1 MVVRAARVLEALGPL
16 AESLDPPADAVP
28 LWPAMAQ
35 QAVSAALL
43 QSLGPGGW
51 AHRPPPSTY
60 SGDCWFKGDGDEGE
74 GGMPTWPVWF
84 HLHMLG
90 VLGDEGGRDEGGG
103 GSAGSAGAT
112 APTSASAAQAAAV
125 RCSEPRGEED
135 ARAGRMAELL
145 RAVYSD
151 PDARWV
157 CGSLRAQESL

>member
-28 LWPAMAQ
+28 LWPALAQ

-74 GGMPTWPVWF
+74 GGMPMWPVWF

-90 VLGDEGGRDEGGG
+90 VLGDEGGRDGPGGNGSTGGG
-103 GSAGSAGAT
+103 LM
-112 APTSASAAQAAAV
+112 ASLARRAAALDSAKF
-125 RCSEPRGEED
+125 SEFGISYKHD
-135 ARAGRMAELL
+135 GARYSRSMAGWLAV
-145 RAVYSD
+145 VYSD
-151 PDARWV
+151 PDAR
-157 CGSLRAQESL
+157 